1 MSHYKSFKDF
11 RDEISLIAV
20 AYELGYRIDKSKG
33 RGVPSFVLTD
43 HNGYE
48 IDRIYIFNP
57 NDNGKANFWRRNPGP
72 GRNTAGDV
80 VQFIKENITSFPE
93 NAGARNEVDAINRV
107 CLRMTNSVVDMNV
120 VMGKDNMAYINR
132 PIRAFNLQDFEREK
146 GNWQK
151 AMRFFSERGIDKH
164 IAELFKDNYELV
176 RDSKAVNNVKWKNL
190 GFPYRLP
197 GQADIVGYEIRGFGK
212 YKNKAEGTDSTH
224 ACWQAY
230 LGKNGTPDR
239 IPVNEIDFI
248 HIAESAYDI
257 MSYVQLNE
265 HRLELDRCV
274 FISVGGTFTNE
285 LMHNLFSEY
294 SHATP
299 ILHFDNDIAGT
310 MYDIRAASILIGKQ
324 LRSTTIGDN
333 VSFNL
338 DGKEFT
344 VEADKLSYDQFIKAS
359 GLSAEARPNLRIE
372 KAPGDFKDWNEI
384 LQSAAEVEKEQR
396 SQQTEKKP
404 YKYGSTEKPTFGL
417 SPEPD
422 TEIDKPLTF
431 RR

>member
-11 RDEISLIAV
+11 RDEISLMAV

-48 IDRIYIFNP
+48 IDRIYVFNP

-107 CLRMTNSVVDMNV
+107 CLRLSNSVVDMSV
-120 VMGKDNMAYINR
+120 VMGKDTMAYINR
-132 PIRAFNLQDFEREK
+132 PIRAFSLMDFEREK

-151 AMRFFSERGIDKH
+151 AMRFFQERGIDKH
-164 IAELFKDNYELV
+164 IAELFKDNYELI
-176 RDSKAVNNVKWKNL
+176 RDTKASNAVSWKNL
-190 GFPYRLP
+190 GFPYRMP
-197 GQADIVGYEIRGFGK
+197 GQADIVGYEVRGFGK

-224 ACWQAY
+224 ACWLAY
-230 LGKNGTPDR
+230 IGSNGAPDR
-239 IPVNEIDFI
+239 IPAIEIEQL

-257 MSYVQLNE
+257 MSYVQL
-265 HRLELDRCV
+265 HQGRLDFNRCL
-274 FISVGGTFTNE
+274 FISVGGTFSNE
-285 LMHNLFSEY
+285 LMHSLFKEY
-294 SHATP
+294 PQAVP
-299 ILHFDNDIAGT
+299 VLHFDNDIAGT
-310 MYDIRAASILIGKQ
+310 MYDIRAAAISIGKQ
-324 LRSTTIGDN
+324 LRSTTAGDN
-333 VSFNL
+333 VVFNL

-359 GLSAEARPNLRIE
+359 GLAADARPKVRIE
-372 KAPGDFKDWNEI
+372 KAPGDFKDWNEV
-384 LQSAAEVEKEQR
+384 LQSALEAEKSRREQKERKCPVFGKQPSASR
-396 SQQTEKKP
+396 SSDGP
-404 YKYGSTEKPTFGL
+404 D
-417 SPEPD
+417 PED
-422 TEIDKPLTF
+422 DKTLTF
-431 RR
+431 KR